1 MAYSYDFKDN
11 VVYGADDI
19 NAIRASILTKGV
31 VEETGESCKVEIS
44 DGTVKISK
52 GQAIFADGCKI
63 EVDED
68 GVEKEYVS
76 GQVNYVYFYNNIL
89 AGVCEVIVTTIFPEG
104 DYVMLAEINENGE
117 VVDRREFAQLKTADA
132 ERYTASFKAEF
143 ETKDSIAANELIGE
157 VTLPKN
163 NCSLIEFFMNFGGE
177 GLFHVMVFPK
187 ENNMVIWQYA
197 NGVFYSGDVMEIGSV
212 GKSRGIRFIVSG
224 NKMTVVKEYITETG
238 TSTHQIK
245 ITGFCT
251 R

>member
-117 VVDRREFAQLKTADA
+117 VVDRREFTQLKTADA

-143 ETKDSIAANELIGE
+143 ETKDSIAANEVLAEII
-157 VTLPKN
+157 LPKN
-163 NCSLIEFFMNFGGE
+163 NCSLVEFCLSLSTNNNYN
-177 GLFHVMVFPK
+177 VKVFPK
-187 ENNMVIWQYA
+187 ENNAVIWQHS
-197 NGVFYSGDVMEIGSV
+197 NGAFFNGDVMEFTALGRIRV
-212 GKSRGIRFIVSG
+212 IRFTVSG
-224 NKMTVVKEYITETG
+224 NKMTVVKESISTTG
-238 TSTHQIK
+238 TDTHI
-245 ITGFCT
+245 IILNGLCT